1 MERRKGI
8 PLVALIIFVAL
19 LVAIIL
25 TCIIILGTNKNKKSS
40 SNPNDQVPIQ
50 TAAPTTEEPVADEKG
65 EEITSE
71 DYINNDAD
79 IKNAYKLAGNQ
90 KTYAKYGIYS
100 SGGFSKKDSNIKN
113 ELKLQLAMAQVTNQ
127 DMDKESST
135 KSVSKDKI
143 EEYAKKIFEDGNI
156 DLKDFSLY
164 NSDTTFT
171 SEYRTIGY
179 KYNDDTE
186 SYEVQESD
194 VEEEYPPEITEI
206 ITKAVKYNSKLEIYV
221 KPIFVRP
228 FYSDDI
234 NDMGCELFNDYDFQL
249 RDFPEENAL
258 GAFIYSDY
266 ENALKSNYNLD
277 LDGYSYSAISKYV
290 DLNTIEEYMYTFVK
304 SEDGFKLDS
313 FTKAK
318 NVPTAE
324 NDTGEPLTAQEK
336 ALFNAQIEN
345 YIGNDMKGS
354 ETKSLLDTIIM
365 LNESNKDR
373 LDMVVAVSVDG
384 TKVELEDEDI
394 DKLSEEI
401 EELKNEIDSSNKYTI
416 KATYKSGIITTVTI
430 TTK

>member
-25 TCIIILGTNKNKKSS
+25 TCIIILGTNKNKKSN
-40 SNPNDQVPIQ
+40 SNPNEQVPTQ
-50 TAAPTTEEPVADEKG
+50 TNAPTTEEPIADEKG
-65 EEITSE
+65 EEISSE

-100 SGGFSKKDSNIKN
+100 SGGFSKEDNNIKN

-171 SEYRTIGY
+171 NEYRTIGY

-206 ITKAVKYNSKLEIYV
+206 ITRAVKYNSKLEIYV

-228 FYSDDI
+228 FFSDDI
-234 NDMGCELFNDYDFQL
+234 NDMGCELFNNYDFQL

-258 GAFIYSDY
+258 GAFVYSDY
-266 ENALKSNYNLD
+266 ENALKSNYNSD

-304 SEDGFKLDS
+304 SGDGFKLDS
-313 FTKAK
+313 FTKVK
-318 NVPTAE
+318 NDPTDE
-324 NDTGEPLTAQEK
+324 NNTTEQLTAQEK

-345 YIGNDMKGS
+345 YIGDNMKGS

-365 LNESNKDR
+365 LNDGNKDR
-373 LDMVVAVSVDG
+373 LDMVLAVSLDR
-384 TKVELEDEDI
+384 TKVELEDDDI
-394 DKLSEEI
+394 EKLNEEI
-401 EELKNEIDSSNKYTI
+401 EELKNEIDSSSNYTI